1 MNALSNPFTTTIPK
15 LENVT
20 EKYKF
25 ISTAQFI
32 DDVQSFGY
40 KLETTS
46 APRKGMGMHSMSFSH
61 PDMPKVE
68 GLDLRL
74 LATNSHDATS
84 AFRLHI
90 QVGVN
95 VCANVLAAFVPD
107 LAVHSRIV
115 HRGYALDK
123 VAGALGSVRSRVD
136 YVLDTVGRMQARQ
149 VSPENAATFLS
160 EASKLRDAKPYR
172 ILDLQAV
179 KHSPQAENTAWN
191 VFNRVQESIIRGGY
205 RTAEVATF
213 DNAYYGIKAGQL
225 IPGRRAKAITAVR
238 ERVQTNYKL
247 WELAVETLL
256 KAA

>member
-1 MNALSNPFTTTIPK
+1 
-15 LENVT
+15 
-20 EKYKF
+20 
-25 ISTAQFI
+25 
-32 DDVQSFGY
+32 
-40 KLETTS
+40 
-46 APRKGMGMHSMSFSH
+46 MSFSH
-61 PDMPKVE
+61 PDLPKME
-68 GLDLRL
+68 GLDIRL

-84 AFRLHI
+84 AFRLYI
-90 QVGVN
+90 QVGVG

-107 LAVHSRIV
+107 LATHARIV

-136 YVLDTVGRMQARQ
+136 YVLDTVGRLQATP
-149 VSPENAATFLS
+149 VTPENAAAFLS
-160 EASKLRDAKPYR
+160 EAVKLRDAKPYR

-179 KHSPQAENTAWN
+179 RHTPQTENNAWN

-205 RTAEVATF
+205 RTAETVTLITGIQTF
-213 DNAYYGIKAGQL
+213 
-225 IPGRRAKAITAVR
+225 PGRRAKEITAVR